1 MSNRAAATGQFQL
14 KWILSC
20 NSVNALQVVLA
31 AIFQILLARYFGASL
46 FTDAYLVSIIMLDFI
61 STLGAFS
68 AELFIQHYNDLRVK
82 NNPDEAKRL
91 YQVVFNL
98 SLLVALA
105 FLIIT
110 IIMMSPMIRLFAPGF
125 DAQRLTALKSLFG
138 ILTFGLICKSLIG
151 VNNSLLNAEMKF
163 VLPYWIALLTPG
175 FNILSLLLFAEDY
188 GISCI
193 GVSIVLSGI
202 TGLGVQ
208 QVYISRALKIQLGYE
223 LWHPKVTDLI
233 RQTLSLKIGQ
243 HLWDLK
249 DPVTAYI
256 LSLFPT
262 GTVSLYFYGARL
274 IHLLFGITNAQA
286 LQIFHSMVSRLVA
299 EREFLAVRTLFK
311 RILLMTTGVFVI
323 ALTVVSVIL
332 PQILPLLLG
341 VKFTGEELRI
351 IHLVFLALIPFYV
364 ILSIESPLVNITIAM
379 KQSVTTIKIG
389 AIFIIVFA
397 GSAFLLK
404 DSFGIYAIPVAL
416 MVAQMQNLIMYGLN
430 VRQMLRAAP
439 GCRSSGAER
448 P

>member
-1 MSNRAAATGQFQL
+1 MANRADAPGQRPQI

-20 NSVNALQVVLA
+20 NSLNALQIVLTA
-31 AIFQILLARYFGASL
+31 VFQLLLARYFGASL
-46 FTDAYLVSIIMLDFI
+46 FTDAYLVSIIVLDFI

-82 NNPDEAKRL
+82 KNPDDATKL

-98 SLLVALA
+98 SLLVACA
-105 FLIIT
+105 SLIIT
-110 IIMMSPMIRLFAPGF
+110 IIMLGPMIRLFAPGF

-163 VLPYWIALLTPG
+163 VLPCWIALLTPS
-175 FNILSLLLFAEDY
+175 FNILSLLLFAEEY

-202 TGLGVQ
+202 AGLGVQ
-208 QVYISRALKIQLGYE
+208 QVYISRALKIPLRYE

-243 HLWDLK
+243 QLWDLK

-256 LSLFPT
+256 LSRFPT
-262 GTVSLYFYGARL
+262 GTVSLYFFGARF
-274 IHLLFGITNAQA
+274 IALLFGITNVQA
-286 LQIFHSMVSRLVA
+286 LQMFHSMVSRLVA
-299 EREFLAVRTLFK
+299 ERDFVAVRTLFK
-311 RILLMTTGVFVI
+311 RILPLTTGLFVV
-323 ALTVVSVIL
+323 ALTVFSVML
-332 PQILPLLLG
+332 PRILPLLFG
-341 VKFTGEELRI
+341 VKFTEEEFRI
-351 IHLVFLALIPFYV
+351 IYLVFLSLIPFYL
-364 ILSIESPLVNITIAM
+364 ILSVESPLVNITIAM
-379 KQSVTTIKIG
+379 KRSVTTIKIG
-389 AIFIIVFA
+389 VMFIIVFA

-416 MVAQMQNLIMYGLN
+416 MVAQMQNFIMYGLN
-430 VRQMLRAAP
+430 VRQMLRAGPA
-439 GCRSSGAER
+439 R